1 MLDYGFDGIDVD
13 WEFPDNAAQ
22 GKNYLLLLREMRNQ
36 LNALKDGSRYFLSIA
51 TRWVILL
58 LLFIYLRDLILT
70 IKTIN
75 Y

>member
-51 TRWVILL
+51 TR
-58 LLFIYLRDLILT
+58 
-70 IKTIN
+70 
-75 Y
+75 